1 MTENNDIAL
10 INKILPGLVAL
21 LILLILSGPDLF
33 YPWLIETLVVYT
45 AWFFLLSIIIQT
57 IINRKYDRRS
67 TPTLIIGALALIITF
82 IAFGNTPY
90 DVVIDLLQATAI
102 WSVVYTSFGWI
113 KVTVYR
119 RGR

>member
-1 MTENNDIAL
+1 MMKDNDISL
-10 INKILPGLVAL
+10 INKILPGLGAL
-21 LILLILSGPDLF
+21 VILLILSGPKLF

-57 IINRKYDRRS
+57 IMNRKYDRKS
-67 TPTLIIGALALIITF
+67 TPTLIIGALALILTF

-90 DVVIDLLQATAI
+90 GVVIDLLQATAI

-113 KVTVYR
+113 KVTIHR
-119 RGR
+119 RG